1 MVRPLAF
8 GITLLCAIWHVLCTP
23 LQSAE
28 PPRRP
33 HVIWHGLGDSYASPG
48 MLEFINL
55 IKDVHLG
62 LFVHSVYIEE
72 DLEADQKA
80 GFVRDSMILSLATA
94 CLTIVDSSVT

>member
-1 MVRPLAF
+1 
-8 GITLLCAIWHVLCTP
+8 
-23 LQSAE
+23 
-28 PPRRP
+28 
-33 HVIWHGLGDSYASPG
+33 

-55 IKDVHLG
+55 IKDVHPG